1 MSPPSPTTDPT
12 DLLRRDLLI
21 ALGAS
26 LDVPRGVS
34 CRLAVRLDDWA
45 ASGWRADA
53 ATAAELAVPVDALAA
68 ARRLLDHPD
77 RPEGCR
83 SIAAAQ
89 LRRTRELG
97 GRIVTLGDPA
107 YPHALYDLD
116 LPPPALWLRGRGVAP
131 AARSVAIVGSRRAD
145 AYGREAATLFG
156 RSLAAA
162 GLTVV
167 SGFARGV
174 DAAAHRGA
182 LAGAALSDEDSA
194 RPATLAVLGTGLG
207 ADYPYGHRRLG
218 GEITEGG
225 ALLTELPCGVGPK
238 PWHFPV
244 RNRLIAA
251 LAAATLVV
259 RAVVRSGSLITA
271 RLALDLGRDVLAV
284 PGRIFEPRSEGTNR
298 LIADGAHPA
307 LEPRDVLD
315 LLGVAAEPP
324 PAAASPAGEDGP
336 GSEPP
341 AGRGEATGGRRGD
354 LRSRTL
360 AALVPGDPASPEALA
375 GELGAPVDRLLGT
388 LLELE
393 LEGRVRREP
402 GPVWA
407 LRA

>member
-1 MSPPSPTTDPT
+1 MSPPNPTNRSTDT
-12 DLLRRDLLI
+12 LRRDLLI

-53 ATAAELAVPVDALAA
+53 ATAAELAVPVDALGV

-77 RPEGCR
+77 RPDGCR
-83 SIAAAQ
+83 SIAAAE
-89 LRRTRELG
+89 LRRTREIG
-97 GRIVTLGDPA
+97 GRIVTLGDA
-107 YPHALYDLD
+107 SYPQALYDLD
-116 LPPPALWLRGRGVAP
+116 LPPPALWLRGRDIAP

-145 AYGREAATLFG
+145 AYGREAATLSG
-156 RSLAAA
+156 RALAAA
-162 GLTVV
+162 GLSVV

-182 LAGAALSDEDSA
+182 LAGAASWDDDDGDGA
-194 RPATLAVLGTGLG
+194 ATVAVLGTGLG
-207 ADYPYGHRRLG
+207 ADYPRGHRRLG
-218 GEITEGG
+218 EEVAEGG

-251 LAAATLVV
+251 LSAATLVV

-298 LIADGAHPA
+298 LIADGAFPA
-307 LEPRDVLD
+307 LEPRDVLE
-315 LLGVAAEPP
+315 LLGLTAEPP
-324 PAAASPAGEDGP
+324 PAAEAPADEAK
-336 GSEPP
+336 
-341 AGRGEATGGRRGD
+341 AGRRSD
-354 LRSRTL
+354 LRSRIV
-360 AALVPGDPASPEALA
+360 AALVPGDPVSPEALA

-402 GPVWA
+402 GPSWV
-407 LRA
+407 LRARAAPAAGLE